1 MNKLDESNTNNLAT
15 EESIYKDANSYEAQI
30 FRWS

>member
-15 EESIYKDANSYEAQI
+15 EESIYEDTYTVVMKP
-30 FRWS
+30 